1 MKQEFL
7 FLFLFFLTLLQSVFC
22 QNAMGYWDKSR
33 SIYKEIKLSAGER
46 TWYRIDVPL
55 GTTQVVARITM
66 LGKSQRITKSLTDL
80 LLNIPGTQAKALA
93 AGTSLTSAVMGDDE
107 CSYRIFL
114 NKKDADAYYINKTS
128 TNSCKLGNSI
138 THEVIYLDRGKG
150 CINGNATSLYFAFQS
165 ENSVLD
171 QRIILELL
179 PWVDEEASKGWTK
192 EIKENMYNVFL
203 SSFTSAGI
211 EKEDAQNVS
220 QCIIL
225 KLQSQYTLPQIQN
238 YSEPELN
245 AICERLAEECVE
257 EGGYYEAIAE
267 EEQNT
272 LLEEA
277 EKLAEDGKY
286 GEAADKLME
295 LINSIE
301 SPDALY
307 YNELGY
313 NLLLSKQFTRALK
326 YLKEGEI
333 KDETDLLIQGN
344 LAHAYLL
351 TGEFQKANFIYQKYR
366 GQNVDAKTSWE
377 DMVKEDFDAFKEL
390 GISSSKFTEI
400 LNSFEAPKE

>member
-1 MKQEFL
+1 MERNFL
-7 FLFLFFLTLLQSVFC
+7 FLFLILLSQSIFC
-22 QNAMGYWDKSR
+22 QNSTGYWDKSR
-33 SIYKEIKLSAGER
+33 SIYKEVKLSAGQR
-46 TWYRIDVPL
+46 TWHRIDIPL

-66 LGKSQRITKSLTDL
+66 LGKSQKITKSLTDL
-80 LLNIPGTQAKALA
+80 LINIPGPEAKALA

-114 NKKDADAYYINKTS
+114 SKKDADAYYINQTS
-128 TNSCKLGNSI
+128 NNSCKLGNSI

-171 QRIILELL
+171 ERIILELL
-179 PWVDEEASKGWTK
+179 PWIDEEASKGWTK
-192 EIKENMYNVFL
+192 DIKDNLYKEFVSAMV
-203 SSFTSAGI
+203 SAGA
-211 EKEDAQNVS
+211 EKEEAQNVS

-225 KLQSQYTLPQIQN
+225 KMQSNYTLPQIQN

-245 AICERLAEECVE
+245 AVFKQLGEECVE
-257 EGGYYEAIAE
+257 EGGYYEAMAE
-267 EEQNT
+267 DEQNT
-272 LLEEA
+272 LAEEA
-277 EKLAEDGKY
+277 DKLAEDGKY
-286 GEAADKLME
+286 GEAADKLLE
-295 LINSIE
+295 LINSVE
-301 SPDALY
+301 SPEAFY
-307 YNELGY
+307 YNEIGY

-351 TGEFQKANFIYQKYR
+351 SGDFQKANFIYQKYR

-377 DMVKEDFDAFKEL
+377 DMVKEDYDAFKKL
-390 GISSSKFTEI
+390 GISSSKFAEI
-400 LNSFEAPKE
+400 LNSFEAPKD